1 MGRNNR
7 HWMGSVSREDHL
19 VERLRMIR
27 KILLAS
33 ILLLSSQVALAQQ
46 EQPDKYQEGTH
57 YFKIDKAPAK
67 WDDDS
72 DHNIEV
78 TVIFNYLCGHCNVL
92 DPRIDKWAEKKP
104 ANVTLNRMHVDFGS
118 RELEMLSRGYIIA
131 EMTGIIDQ
139 AHPAMMDAIWKH
151 RRRFR
156 NPNQLADFY
165 ANFGLKKDRF
175 LANFNS
181 FALDSQLRRNMHDV
195 KIFGVTGTPCI
206 VVNRKYLVQ
215 NTQSV
220 LDVVDF
226 LIAKETAAQ

>member
-1 MGRNNR
+1 
-7 HWMGSVSREDHL
+7 
-19 VERLRMIR
+19 MIR

-33 ILLLSSQVALAQQ
+33 IFLLSSQVALAQQ
-46 EQPDKYQEGTH
+46 EQSDKFKEGTH
-57 YFKIDKAPAK
+57 YFKIKQAPPIR
-67 WDDDS
+67 S
-72 DHNIEV
+72 DNSVEV
-78 TVIFNYLCGHCNVL
+78 TVIFSYLCSHCNVL
-92 DPRIDKWAEKKP
+92 DHYIENWVKKKP
-104 ANVTLNRMHVDFGS
+104 ANVKMNRMHVDFGGGS
-118 RELEMLSRGYIIA
+118 ALMARGYIAA
-131 EMTGIIDQ
+131 EMMGIADQ
-139 AHPAMMDAIWKH
+139 SHSSMMDAIWKH

-215 NTQSV
+215 NTPSV